1 MISNP
6 KEWHLVKPSKWQQ
19 SLRNWI
25 LNGSISRTTLNTSER
40 RLNMEELIAQLW
52 IEEENNKGFELKT
65 SNFIVVK
72 VNIVE
77 HKQKQKDKKFKSS
90 HEAKWGVTK
99 MKYKFQ
105 RK

>member
-1 MISNP
+1 MLLNP

-19 SLRNWI
+19 SLRKWI
-25 LNGSISRTTLNTSER
+25 LNGSISRTTLNISER
-40 RLNMEELIAQLW
+40 RLNMEEFIAQLW

-77 HKQKQKDKKFKSS
+77 HKQKQKKKIKSS